1 MHSSWRLLRGLWW
14 TQVLMLAFAC
24 ANSPQVEF
32 PLGWYA
38 YPEIAKRLSVDG
50 RQVQCVRTLQERVA
64 LLNLHQRSWEE
75 MVALLEEALQVRV
88 RQVNKEQNLW
98 QMEPDPEVAVREKQ
112 LYQRWVQRLNEWMD
126 LYFSVPI
133 DANELS
139 LFDRLSD
146 LAEGKVATA
155 GLLSHLVK
163 EASVSPRFEQWLRK
177 AEALPDPLWRAIF
190 TDTPPTLVEAPQGK
204 RALILMNLAGYENDI
219 VSTSG
224 ELRPFKDRKRL
235 TPLVRSVLSHNRAML
250 CPSVSE
256 ALTYVY
262 SGRSVDLFTAALKA
276 PRAVQNRLVS
286 ELGVPSLEDLRRYQ
300 LSVQLERMSAYQL
313 FLSIDLLDEDRKSLF
328 RTFSETVSGFDTSL
342 PEPLEKRLKLL
353 GEMVGKDLL
362 AEYRAL
368 KVGED
373 ELLKQPIATRSVQVG
388 RWRLSDR
395 EPLSSYLYLWSAHTE
410 QEVALEVFPVS
421 EPQISRKAEFSL
433 VDLVRAE
440 DPIQTFFITTNLA
453 PRRLVFR
460 LHQGVLMWS
469 NLSGF
474 MDHSVELPI
483 ASLKE
488 LSFDV
493 RSDPLHRLRRYA
505 RKTRVEQNLQAR
517 VTCGYFSLYSI
528 HKGMLIES
536 APFHYTIDAWC
547 FGYLLDALPANQQ
560 VQMFRLGRIPL
571 GELPAPMLNRL
582 VAIMLRVLPLK
593 ANGLHLFLLDK
604 PIPDAEATLYLN
616 AEIVTKELLSNTPVS
631 PDPLNYIDE
640 LKKAGIVGII
650 FYMRLDSS
658 CRLQGRLSFRTELH
672 YEGKTRLPY
681 LSDKRELSGSFVLQ
695 WRGA

>member
-1 MHSSWRLLRGLWW
+1 MHPSWRLLRGLWW

-50 RQVQCVRTLQERVA
+50 RQVQCARTLQERVA

-155 GLLSHLVK
+155 ALLSHLVK

-204 RALILMNLAGYENDI
+204 RALILMNLAGYGYDI

-224 ELRPFKDRKRL
+224 ELRPFNDRKRL
-235 TPLVRSVLSHNRAML
+235 TPLVRSVLSHNRATL

-286 ELGVPSLEDLRRYQ
+286 ELGVQSLEALRRYQ
-300 LSVQLERMSAYQL
+300 LTVQLERMSAYQL
-313 FLSIDLLDEDRKSLF
+313 SLSIDLLDEDRKCLF
-328 RTFSETVSGFDTSL
+328 STSSSTVSGFDTSL
-342 PEPLEKRLKLL
+342 PKPLEKRLKLL

-368 KVGED
+368 KMGED

-388 RWRLSDR
+388 RWRLFDR

-421 EPQISRKAEFSL
+421 EPQISKTEFSL

-469 NLSGF
+469 NLSAF
-474 MDHSVELPI
+474 MDHSVELPT
-483 ASLKE
+483 ASVKE
-488 LSFDV
+488 LSFAV
-493 RSDPLHRLRRYA
+493 KTDPLQRLRRYA
-505 RKTRVEQNLQAR
+505 QKTRMEQNLQAQR
-517 VTCGYFSLYSI
+517 IVGDFSLCSI
-528 HKGMLIES
+528 YKGVFVRALPYYY
-536 APFHYTIDAWC
+536 AIDAWC
-547 FGYLLDALPANQQ
+547 LGYLIDALSPNQQ
-560 VQMFRLGRIPL
+560 VQIFHLDRVPIS
-571 GELPAPMLNRL
+571 ELPAPMLNRL

-593 ANGLHLFLLDK
+593 ANGFHLFLLDK
-604 PIPDAEATLYLN
+604 PIPDAEATLYLK
-616 AEIVTKELLSNTPVS
+616 AEIVTKELLSNTLIA
-631 PDPLNYIDE
+631 DDNYINYYIDE
-640 LKKAGIVGII
+640 LRKAGIVEIW
-650 FYMRLDSS
+650 FSMRQDSS
-658 CRLQGRLSFRTELH
+658 CRFQGRLAFRTALY
-672 YEGKTRLPY
+672 YEGNIRLPY
-681 LSDKRELSGSFVLQ
+681 LSDRREVEQ
-695 WRGA
+695 